1 VANIYVAASATWNG
15 KALKKAKKDVNA
27 FDQQIKNFAKTF
39 GAAFSARAI
48 MRFSKSAV
56 TAFAN
61 DQKAAKALE
70 QQLKN
75 TGYAFATAPIE
86 RYIANLQNTTGV
98 VDDQLRPAFQQLL
111 TVTGSI
117 TKSQEALNTALNVSA
132 ATGKSLTEV
141 TAALAKGFAG
151 QTTGLSRLN
160 AGLTKATLKTGD
172 MDKILG
178 ELNNKFGGQAQAR
191 LTTYAGKIDLLT
203 VRAETAKEI
212 IGEGIVDALTTLADD
227 KTIDNLATSMED
239 FATATADTARG
250 IAVIIDKLKSIPGV
264 NKLFTLEA
272 IPVVG
277 AYLGGF
283 REIGA
288 RSRNQVDR
296 GGQERTMGRI
306 LKAQRIQEIR
316 ASKDLVSLKKQE
328 ITTLKEKSA
337 VDKLRDQFD
346 IERIGYTKALN
357 EATDAETKLRL
368 QAKIAILDNNEALAK
383 KILEEL
389 AAANAAKK
397 LAEDALAAA
406 KALAALGTFD
416 PSRFRRG
423 EEASMLTLLPLL
435 AGLGGLAGGKGGA
448 SAANEITGTL
458 GGSIFD
464 PSFARRG
471 EERSMA
477 GLEITVNTQATGDRF
492 AQLIAES
499 LQVAQKSGVSYG
511 IAGGL

>member
-15 KALKKAKKDVNA
+15 KALKKAKKDVSA
-27 FDQQIKNFAKTF
+27 FDLQIKNFAKTF
-39 GAAFSARAI
+39 GAAFSARAL

-56 TAFAN
+56 NAFAA
-61 DQKAAKALE
+61 DEKAAKSLE

-75 TGYAFATAPIE
+75 TGFAFATAPIE

-203 VRAETAKEI
+203 VRAQTAKEI

-239 FATATADTARG
+239 FAKATADTARG
-250 IAVIIDKLKSIPGV
+250 IAVVVDKLKSIPGV

-283 REIGA
+283 RELGA

-306 LKAQRIQEIR
+306 LKAQRAQEIK
-316 ASKDLVSLKKQE
+316 ASKELVSLKKQE
-328 ITTLKEKSA
+328 VTTLKEKSA

-368 QAKIAILDNNEALAK
+368 QAKIAILDNNEALSK
-383 KILEEL
+383 KILAEL
-389 AAANAAKK
+389 AAAEAAKK
-397 LAEDALAAA
+397 LAATYDQALESVKLMNAKIAAFLLSMSM
-406 KALAALGTFD
+406 KGFD
-416 PSRFRRG
+416 VTG
-423 EEASMLTLLPLL
+423 LDKLTT
-435 AGLGGLAGGKGGA
+435 GGAVSAGGG
-448 SAANEITGTL
+448 SSEITGTL
-458 GGSIFD
+458 GGSVFD
-464 PSFARRG
+464 PSFFRRG

-477 GLEITVNTQATGDRF
+477 ELKITVDTQATGDRF
-492 AQLIAES
+492 AALIAES
-499 LQVAQKSGVSYG
+499 LQIAQKSGVSYG

>member
-1 VANIYVAASATWNG
+1 
-15 KALKKAKKDVNA
+15 
-27 FDQQIKNFAKTF
+27 
-39 GAAFSARAI
+39 
-48 MRFSKSAV
+48 
-56 TAFAN
+56 
-61 DQKAAKALE
+61 
-70 QQLKN
+70 
-75 TGYAFATAPIE
+75 
-86 RYIANLQNTTGV
+86 
-98 VDDQLRPAFQQLL
+98 
-111 TVTGSI
+111 
-117 TKSQEALNTALNVSA
+117 
-132 ATGKSLTEV
+132 
-141 TAALAKGFAG
+141 
-151 QTTGLSRLN
+151 
-160 AGLTKATLKTGD
+160 

-306 LKAQRIQEIR
+306 LKAQRTQEIK
-316 ASKDLVSLKKQE
+316 ASKELVSLKKQE
-328 ITTLKEKSA
+328 VTTLKEKSA

-346 IERIGYTKALN
+346 VERIGLTKALN

-383 KILEEL
+383 KIAAEL
-389 AAANAAKK
+389 AAAEAAKK
-397 LAEDALAAA
+397 LAATYDQALESVKLMNAKIAAFLTSMSMQGFNVPGLDKLTTA
-406 KALAALGTFD
+406 GTISGGTLTGGANEIVGTPGGGVFD
-416 PSRFRRG
+416 PSFFRRG
-423 EEASMLTLLPLL
+423 ENKDLT
-435 AGLGGLAGGKGGA
+435 
-448 SAANEITGTL
+448 
-458 GGSIFD
+458 
-464 PSFARRG
+464 
-471 EERSMA
+471 
-477 GLEITVNTQATGDRF
+477 ITVNTQGTGDRF
-492 AQLIAES
+492 AALIAES
-499 LQVAQKSGVSYG
+499 LQIAQKSGVSYG

>member
-15 KALKKAKKDVNA
+15 KALKKAKKDVDV
-27 FDQQIKNFAKTF
+27 FDKQIKNFAKTF
-39 GAAFSARAI
+39 GAAFSARAL
-48 MRFSKSAV
+48 MRFSKAAV
-56 TAFAN
+56 NAFAE

-75 TGYAFATAPIE
+75 TGFAFATTPIE
-86 RYIANLQNTTGV
+86 RYIANLQNATGV

-117 TKSQEALNTALNVSA
+117 TKSQDALNTALNVSA
-132 ATGKSLTEV
+132 ATGKSLLEV

-191 LTTYAGKIDLLT
+191 LTTYAGKIDLLR
-203 VRAETAKEI
+203 VRSETAKEI

-239 FATATADTARG
+239 FAKATADTARG
-250 IAVIIDKLKSIPGV
+250 IAVVVDKLKSVPGV
-264 NKLFTLEA
+264 SKLFSIEA

-277 AYLGGF
+277 AYLGAF
-283 REIGA
+283 RDIGA
-288 RSRNQVDR
+288 RSRTQTDR

-306 LKAQRIQEIR
+306 LKAQRQQEIK
-316 ASKDLVSLKKQE
+316 AGKELLSLKKQE
-328 ITTLKEKSA
+328 VITLKGKTA

-346 IERIGYTKALN
+346 IERIGLTKALN
-357 EATDAETKLRL
+357 ETTDAETKLRL
-368 QAKIAILDNNEALAK
+368 QAKLAILDNNEALAK
-383 KILEEL
+383 KILAEL
-389 AAANAAKK
+389 EAARAAQK
-397 LAEDALAAA
+397 LAEDALAGA

-423 EEASMLTLLPLL
+423 EEASMLTLVPLL
-435 AGLGGLAGGKGGA
+435 AGLGGLGGGTGRAAAA
-448 SAANEITGTL
+448 SEITGTM
-458 GGSIFD
+458 GGGIFD
-464 PSFARRG
+464 PSFVRRG
-471 EERSMA
+471 EERSIA
-477 GLEITVNTQATGDRF
+477 ELKITVDTQATGDRF
-492 AQLIAES
+492 AALIAES
-499 LQVAQKSGVSYG
+499 LQIAQKSGVSYG